1 MAIAPAN
8 LPSLTSVQAP
18 LSAPQRAGPNWSEF
32 ARPLHLQ
39 LWITSPR
46 LATAR
51 FTDLPALR
59 RPLCVVG
66 LAPFIGAFFS
76 RFPQEHNK
84 VLQFRRHFLRR
95 LKALPK
101 LMPNDGLQGVI

>member
-1 MAIAPAN
+1 VIKPCIIGYGSS
-8 LPSLTSVQAP
+8 PS
-18 LSAPQRAGPNWSEF
+18 QRAWLIDLRERN
-32 ARPLHLQ
+32 
-39 LWITSPR
+39 WITSPR

-51 FTDLPALR
+51 FTDLPRTDLEALRVLRCEEPALR

-76 RFPQEHNK
+76 LFPQEHNK
-84 VLQFRRHFLRR
+84 VLQFRGHFLRR

-101 LMPNDGLQGVI
+101 LMPNDGL